1 MGVLKSEIPACPDP
15 RCGGRKMSLIKF
27 NNLDGRIFK
36 CGKTFKPEVNGQKP
50 RRCQKKISI
59 RKDSYL
65 EKSQLPLRKIAILGH
80 CWALQMS
87 NDKTRKYVGVSRKT
101 TVQW

>member
-15 RCGGRKMSLIKF
+15 RCGGQKMSLIKF

-36 CGKTFKPEVNGQKP
+36 CGKTFKQEA

-65 EKSQLPLRKIAILGH
+65 EKSQLPLRKIALLGH

-87 NDKTRKYVGVSRKT
+87 NNKTRKYVGVSRKT